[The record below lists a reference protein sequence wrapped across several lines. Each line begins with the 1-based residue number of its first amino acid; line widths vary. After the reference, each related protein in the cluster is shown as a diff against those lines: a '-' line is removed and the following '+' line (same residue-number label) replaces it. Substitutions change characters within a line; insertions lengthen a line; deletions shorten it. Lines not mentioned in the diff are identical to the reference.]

1 MLLYLNC
8 IAMSELKTDLYD
20 LNLLSDQ
27 VGNDTMLLKKFTDM
41 FLTTMPV
48 DMQTLEAAIK
58 SGDWEKSRST
68 SHKMKSSFLIMGAD
82 WARDICLQME
92 AVSRNAEETKKLP
105 ELYRELSEKFSN
117 MVTLLSRITF

>member
-1 MLLYLNC
+1 
-8 IAMSELKTDLYD
+8 MSELKTDLYD
-20 LNLLSDQ
+20 LNLLNDQ

-58 SGDWEKSRST
+58 SEDWEKSRST

-82 WARDICLQME
+82 WACDVCLQIE
-92 AVSRNAEETKKLP
+92 ALSKNQEETKKLP